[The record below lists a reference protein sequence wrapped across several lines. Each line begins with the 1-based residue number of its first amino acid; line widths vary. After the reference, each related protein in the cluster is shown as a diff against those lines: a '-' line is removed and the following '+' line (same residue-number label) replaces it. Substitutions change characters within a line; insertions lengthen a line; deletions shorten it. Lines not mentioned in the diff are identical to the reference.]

1 MGLKEKNIARKIKNQ
16 AKIQRERNTSGVATI
31 GGIAKGMDME
41 AVEAW

>member
-1 MGLKEKNIARKIKNQ
+1 MSLKENNSARKIKIQ
-16 AKIQRERNTSGVATI
+16 AKIQREKNTSGVATI